1 LFLACKVEEFP
12 RTLRDVIENT
22 GKVLKRKKAE
32 ELTKEVMILKTSL
45 LDNFKKKT
53 LILFR

>member
-22 GKVLKRKKAE
+22 GKVLRRKKAE
-32 ELTKEVMILKTSL
+32 ELTKEVSFEKMKNKNMNSYA
-45 LDNFKKKT
+45 
-53 LILFR
+53 FR